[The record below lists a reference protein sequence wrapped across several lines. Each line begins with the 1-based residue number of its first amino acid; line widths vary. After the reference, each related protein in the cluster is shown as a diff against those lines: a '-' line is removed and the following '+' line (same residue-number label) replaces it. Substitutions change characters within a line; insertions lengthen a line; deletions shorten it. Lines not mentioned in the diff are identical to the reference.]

1 MTQFLTSQYWLA
13 PQALTFTLNALGDPQ
28 KVAVSVSSGAMVMA
42 YMPGVEGLGFDNAHS
57 YRRWPVSGYA
67 SVLKDA
73 VVTTTDAEGEPTD
86 TIYPAIGEKY
96 VYILIPR
103 NAQSGSTALV
113 GFAPCIIDYLGY
125 TEEGVHIGTDQY
137 YYLYIQGIISAS
149 VEGGN
154 RTWQQDIVSG
164 TLATEEAYSEG
175 PDIPWYRWN
184 ALSQSVSF
192 LKRIVMDAA
201 SWFSNLRTSSVQFVG
216 NGTQDKGTLTS
227 VADFGTISDSD
238 TGAVVTTK
246 YLADRE
252 EEIEKKYLRKDQ
264 DDETDYKLKMQF
276 LEVVKKLTVDEL
288 SELNGI
294 LQNKNFSDS
303 MTTGKSWGLFPSGR
317 MQLESLEVR
326 SSLKVL
332 ELIYNRLSAQES
344 EFVFTESGTIEEIT
358 PNEDGTYTCKIE
370 RRNDT
375 DFHAFKQGDVLRGVV
390 NDLNSL
396 GGGEYY
402 TAWMWVSD
410 IDTGEPNT
418 ITVNIYNDADV
429 PSGQNYL
436 PAKLMRLQRWGNNV
450 EPSEDAYKNP
460 DYKAFI
466 VQNEDGSYRNTRQSC
481 WYISSIEKRIAM
493 LDGVNHPKIN
503 NENYTAFFG
512 LPFNFVENT
521 FKGHVMNPLQPYLYV
536 RGAFLQD
543 IHYIDYQGNPVRQER
558 NRGVWKQEVAEN
570 DPYVVNS
577 STYDTCYYNNIKW
590 QCAVPQASTQPPSVG
605 NPDWIKLYDTLS
617 PNYRIIPSAQQIL
630 REPDGS
636 TNLDDDTIHCD
647 VVVDDGGD
655 EPRYV
660 YEDEV
665 HIYIGK
671 NQQMPVAES
680 SRTVT
685 IEPSDISV
693 EFYMLNA
700 GSELGEAEFGD
711 AIFAYLTGM
720 VSVPIYERGSNGIT
734 PTIDPDTKNWVING
748 VVTEYTSV
756 GDEGHSPYIGSD
768 GYWYEWDAETEDYKK
783 TTVYAEGNGVI
794 AQYSADCIDWF
805 DVFYEGALWMRTKN
819 RGDAEWGDPFR
830 VVGEKG
836 DGADYV
842 ACDFGISASLTNPTD
857 VTVWTDAPSPT
868 TTNKPYQW
876 MRQMR
881 KIWDAEKMM
890 HKNDPAWGGYKYVR
904 LTGEK
909 GPQGAIGPQG
919 PQGPQGIPGAS
930 GKPLRGPSQWNAET
944 TYTCGAGNEDFQD
957 IVYLGDKPSEMFLCK
972 VTNKGKNPAT
982 TSKNESWDEDHPWTM
997 TEYREFTA
1005 SKVLFVG
1012 RGKIENLD
1020 IDNATIR
1027 GTITSDTTRIDGSIE
1042 NKTIIVDAHD
1052 MKSLTLASM
1061 GDEVDVDLDPL
1072 LPRMVVLPL
1081 LNDFYDYDPETE
1093 EGSGWKVDGYDISG
1107 TTLKIQTEPCI
1118 EVANWASYELSGW
1131 SDSVIAYQ
1139 IKKLF
1144 QKSTLVCADPYTLVG
1159 HSENNIFYPDHRWFG
1174 GNIKDQNET
1183 YMHGRF
1189 SCRGIMSRFLLLPP
1203 GQSLTL
1209 TSSIQKVKCM
1219 NGEIKECL
1227 VWNVE
1232 NASDFE
1238 PISIVMTSA
1247 RPTAMGTEYHCNF
1260 EDSSLGMNPMG
1271 GDEENWKE
1279 MLLSYK
1285 GMSYKFYNADISDGG
1300 ERMEKSIHILI
1311 HFANCDNDLNVIL
1324 PFWQPV
1330 CLSTS
1335 KFYPL

>member
-1 MTQFLTSQYWLA
+1 MNQFLTSQYWLA

-294 LQNKNFSDS
+294 LQNKDFSDS

-429 PSGQNYL
+429 PSCQNYL

-1020 IDNATIR
+1020 VTNCTIKGTLSEEMLSTQEALDEATQAMCVDI
-1027 GTITSDTTRIDGSIE
+1027 ISDGDYGYDASDVSFQAINVKEHGSVYIPIYDRSGNSPILHR
-1042 NKTIIVDAHD
+1042 NKI
-1052 MKSLTLASM
+1052 L
-1061 GDEVDVDLDPL
+1061 L
-1072 LPRMVVLPL
+1072 LPRYIDTDLTFMAAG
-1081 LNDFYDYDPETE
+1081 ETE
-1093 EGSGWKVDGYDISG
+1093 YSFRIPKHEVSGTHLTISVAPPPIQFALWSCIKDSQLKQYFHDGYG
-1107 TTLKIQTEPCI
+1107 NLEHLRNLYNMG
-1118 EVANWASYELSGW
+1118 V
-1131 SDSVIAYQ
+1131 
-1139 IKKLF
+1139 
-1144 QKSTLVCADPYTLVG
+1144 LVCADPLMLQDEGRILTGEYYYGT
-1159 HSENNIFYPDHRWFG
+1159 SDASYF
-1174 GNIKDQNET
+1174 
-1183 YMHGRF
+1183 HGRF
-1189 SCRGIMSRFLLLPP
+1189 SFNGASSRFIFLMP
-1203 GQSLTL
+1203 GQTLHLISTVEEYQGANCLTWYV
-1209 TSSIQKVKCM
+1209 Q
-1219 NGEIKECL
+1219 
-1227 VWNVE
+1227 
-1232 NASDFE
+1232 NAFDFE
-1238 PISIVMTSA
+1238 PLTCIASTDM
-1247 RPTAMGTEYHCNF
+1247 PMGRIESFAFNG
-1260 EDSSLGMNPMG
+1260 EVNNMNPSFA
-1271 GDEENWKE
+1271 ENVDRWQ
-1279 MLLSYK
+1279 
-1285 GMSYKFYNADISDGG
+1285 DIIVGSHKINPAILNPEDPFDDG
-1300 ERMEKSIHILI
+1300 
-1311 HFANCDNDLNVIL
+1311 L
-1324 PFWQPV
+1324 PQLAIGRGSNMPSW
-1330 CLSTS
+1330 
-1335 KFYPL
+1335 YWDI

>member
-1 MTQFLTSQYWLA
+1 MTQANPQNYWLSSN
-13 PQALTFTLNALGDPQ
+13 ALYIELNALGNPDYIQ
-28 KVAVSVSSGAMVMA
+28 ANCVSGAQILVYVKDIIGYDA
-42 YMPGVEGLGFDNAHS
+42 GHNYQ
-57 YRRWPVSGYA
+57 RWSLQAAPTIF
-67 SVLKDA
+67 
-73 VVTTTDAEGEPTD
+73 TTHT
-86 TIYPAIGEKY
+86 EKY
-96 VYILIPR
+96 VFAAIPNDNTKPAIVVFPSEIVDIYGN
-103 NAQSGSTALV
+103 NAAG
-113 GFAPCIIDYLGY
+113 
-125 TEEGVHIGTDQY
+125 EHIGVDNY
-137 YYLYIQGIISAS
+137 YYINLQGIISGS
-149 VEGGN
+149 GENGTTN
-154 RTWQQDIVSG
+154 RTWQSRIQTGYLSSDEALAAGPIDSDWFQYSTVDQITTFIKNLTMKVGTWFIDLYAKALHIVSG
-164 TLATEEAYSEG
+164 GSITFADGSSITGVA
-175 PDIPWYRWN
+175 D
-184 ALSQSVSF
+184 
-192 LKRIVMDAA
+192 DD
-201 SWFSNLRTSSVQFVG
+201 TS
-216 NGTQDKGTLTS
+216 LTS
-227 VADFGTISDSD
+227 
-238 TGAVVTTK
+238 TTHIATPAFIDDN
-246 YLADRE
+246 YLSKAH
-252 EEIEKKYLRKDQ
+252 
-264 DDETDYKLKMQF
+264 DDETAYKLKMQF

-294 LQNKNFSDS
+294 LQNKDFSDS

-429 PSGQNYL
+429 PSGQNYF

-909 GPQGAIGPQG
+909 GPQG
-919 PQGPQGIPGAS
+919 IPGAS

-944 TYTCGAGNEDFQD
+944 TYTCGAENEDFQD

-982 TSKNESWDEDHPWTM
+982 SSKNESWDEDHPWTM

-1020 IDNATIR
+1020 VTNCTIKGTLSEEMLGTQEALDDATQAMCVDI
-1027 GTITSDTTRIDGSIE
+1027 ISDGDYGYDASDVSFQAINVKEHGSVYIPIYDRSGNSPILHR
-1042 NKTIIVDAHD
+1042 NKT
-1052 MKSLTLASM
+1052 L
-1061 GDEVDVDLDPL
+1061 L
-1072 LPRMVVLPL
+1072 LPRYIDTDLTFMAAG
-1081 LNDFYDYDPETE
+1081 ETE
-1093 EGSGWKVDGYDISG
+1093 YSFRIPKHEVSGTHLTISVAPPPIQFALWSCIKDSQLKQYFHDGYG
-1107 TTLKIQTEPCI
+1107 NLEHLRNLYNMG
-1118 EVANWASYELSGW
+1118 V
-1131 SDSVIAYQ
+1131 
-1139 IKKLF
+1139 
-1144 QKSTLVCADPYTLVG
+1144 LVCADPLMLQDEGRILTGEYYYGT
-1159 HSENNIFYPDHRWFG
+1159 SDASYF
-1174 GNIKDQNET
+1174 
-1183 YMHGRF
+1183 HGRF
-1189 SCRGIMSRFLLLPP
+1189 SFNGASSRFIFLMP
-1203 GQSLTL
+1203 GQTLHLISTVEEYQGANCLTWYV
-1209 TSSIQKVKCM
+1209 Q
-1219 NGEIKECL
+1219 
-1227 VWNVE
+1227 

-1238 PISIVMTSA
+1238 PLTCIASTDM
-1247 RPTAMGTEYHCNF
+1247 PMGRIESFAFNG
-1260 EDSSLGMNPMG
+1260 EVNNMNPSFA
-1271 GDEENWKE
+1271 ENVDRWQ
-1279 MLLSYK
+1279 
-1285 GMSYKFYNADISDGG
+1285 DIIVGSHKINPAILNPEDPFDDGLPQLAIG
-1300 ERMEKSIHILI
+1300 RGSNMPSWYW
-1311 HFANCDNDLNVIL
+1311 DL
-1324 PFWQPV
+1324 
-1330 CLSTS
+1330 
-1335 KFYPL
+1335 